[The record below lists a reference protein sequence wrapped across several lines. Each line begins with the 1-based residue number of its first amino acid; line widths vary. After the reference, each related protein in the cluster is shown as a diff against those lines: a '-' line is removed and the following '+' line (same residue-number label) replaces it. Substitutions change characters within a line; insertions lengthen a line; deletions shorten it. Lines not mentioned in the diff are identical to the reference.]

1 MTDSPNKTVFTK
13 RVPAGPWTYVLEV
26 RELQDKTR
34 YLAIRQ
40 LGDVGGLG
48 GGPDRIIVDERYL
61 PAFAA
66 ALEKATQYLG
76 AGGTS
81 KAYHVETI
89 RQTYPRAYMRW
100 TGNEDERLKRE
111 HLRGKTLAELVSI
124 LRRQP
129 GGIRGRLSRLGLRG
143 RGVVST
149 PQIHARDLVGNWHA
163 GWALDLHTV
172 SSVALPDGG
181 FDTQRTEIGELLYQL
196 KYRHDR
202 RKIAP
207 IAATAARFLE
217 ATGMVA
223 SLSAVVPVPPS
234 DLQRPFQPVP
244 ELALRIGQEVNVLVS
259 LDYLTKVRK
268 TQPLKGLEDSES
280 RSEQL
285 RGAFKVADDRFKGQA
300 ILLFDDLFR
309 SGETLGEITDLLV
322 KEGRVSTVYVLTIT
336 KTRTKR

>member
-40 LGDVGGLG
+40 LGDVGALG
-48 GGPDRIIVDERYL
+48 GGPGRIVVVERYL

-100 TGNEDERLKRE
+100 TANEDERLKRE
-111 HLRGKTLAELVSI
+111 YLRGKTLAELVSI

-129 GGIRGRLSRLGLRG
+129 GAIRGRLSKLGLRG

-163 GWALDLHTV
+163 GWALDLHTL

-196 KYRHDR
+196 KYSFDR
-202 RKIAP
+202 SKIEP
-207 IAATAARFLE
+207 IATTAATFLKGGRFLE
-217 ATGMVA
+217 PLTAII
-223 SLSAVVPVPPS
+223 PVPPS
-234 DLQRPFQPVP
+234 KLDRPFQPVP
-244 ELALRIGQEVNVLVS
+244 QLALRIGEQVQLPVA
-259 LDYLTKVRK
+259 LDYLTKVRR
-268 TQPLKGLEDSES
+268 TQPLKDLEDAET
-280 RSEQL
+280 RRDQL
-285 RGAFKVADDRFKGQA
+285 RGAFTVADHRFEGKRV
-300 ILLFDDLFR
+300 LLFDDLFR
-309 SGETLGEITDLLV
+309 SGETLQEITDLLV